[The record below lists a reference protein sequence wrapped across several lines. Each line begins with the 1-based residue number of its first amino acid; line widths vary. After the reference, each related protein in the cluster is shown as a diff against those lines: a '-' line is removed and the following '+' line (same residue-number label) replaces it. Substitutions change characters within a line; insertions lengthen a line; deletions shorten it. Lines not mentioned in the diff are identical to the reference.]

1 MPVSEETYRI
11 FLSYPSSRLAQVV
24 RLSKFLESKGF
35 ITWYAP
41 RDIPAGSTWYK
52 EIPPAIESCDALV
65 LIFCKKADES
75 EDIGDEI
82 RIARKNKKS
91 RFYLRVEEDVFP
103 DGLDYLIG
111 SSQWRDWFDENNEA
125 PLNEI
130 AVLIRQKLNA
140 TVKQS
145 STENIFLSDS
155 LAKHAEKFIAGMS
168 TDSALRQI
176 RGGSLQQFI
185 TAGTENFSACQKTAA
200 KPLVFLSYPSAK
212 AESAKIL
219 ADFLES
225 RGFKSWYAQRDI
237 QKGAGYY
244 EQISGAI
251 ERCDAFVCVLCSES
265 DKSEECTDELVFA
278 VDQSK
283 PVFTVRTEN
292 FESKKRLSLYLG
304 SYIDWFSPND
314 IKPLE
319 ILADVLSQKL

>member
-1 MPVSEETYRI
+1 MPVSEDAYKI
-11 FLSYPSSRLAQVV
+11 FLSYPSSRLPQVV

-65 LIFCKKADES
+65 LLFCKKADES

-103 DGLDYLIG
+103 EGLDYLIG

-130 AVLIRQKLNA
+130 AALIRKKLNA

-155 LAKHAEKFIAGMS
+155 LAKHAEKFIAS
-168 TDSALRQI
+168 INSNSALAQI
-176 RGGSLQQFI
+176 RGGNFQQFI
-185 TAGTENFSACQKTAA
+185 TAGTENFSASQKTY
-200 KPLVFLSYPSAK
+200 LIFLSCPDTK
-212 AESAKIL
+212 AESAKII
-219 ADFLES
+219 AEFLES
-225 RGFKSWYAQRDI
+225 KGFKSWYAQRDI
-237 QKGAGYY
+237 KVAAMLY
-244 EQISGAI
+244 EEISDAI
-251 ERCDAFVCVLCSES
+251 ERCDAFVCVLSSES
-265 DKSEECTDELVFA
+265 DKSEDCTDELVFA

-292 FESKKRLSLYLG
+292 FVSEKRLSLYLG
-304 SYIDWFSPND
+304 TQYIDWFSPKD

-319 ILADVLSQKL
+319 RLADVLRHQLQ